1 MKHNLTKG
9 FSLTELLIAVGLL
22 GGIALIAMNFMSM
35 QSNEM
40 KKGHIH
46 ENVSQAFF
54 TINQALSIH
63 EGCVETFVKP
73 GNIRPEGTGTE
84 IENIYFRAGAPAFQ
98 KNAPIGQKGASHAIS
113 ISSMTLQNF
122 SFGATN
128 YGNADFLVKL
138 KTKDNKNYEQKFIV
152 NVVVKNGVVTDCINK
167 NESILDCRGEWST
180 CSAACDGGTQTY
192 TIVTAEKNGG
202 EACPHTSNES
212 RACNT
217 QSCFSWV
224 TSEWSTCSGG
234 AGNWSYGPWGTC
246 EGGRV
251 EYKETCGGCN
261 SFSDVYFQPEGTCV
275 KCGGHPACQESC
287 SWLGT
292 KTREATCNA
301 TSNSGTQTRAVNCQN
316 QGAIVSDSN
325 CSGLKPSSTQQCSPT
340 GEDACG
346 TREAISSDCPS
357 TLARPSNCAKQT
369 QYYCFIDRENYLKS
383 R

>member
-1 MKHNLTKG
+1 MKHNLIKG

-217 QSCFSWV
+217 QSCIGWV
-224 TSEWSTCSGG
+224 TSAWGTCTGGTGSWSYSSWSTC
-234 AGNWSYGPWGTC
+234 T
-246 EGGRV
+246 GGRAV
-251 EYKETCGGCN
+251 HNAGCTGCGDITCGCPSGPSCWETCL
-261 SFSDVYFQPEGTCV
+261 
-275 KCGGHPACQESC
+275 
-287 SWLGT
+287 WLGT
-292 KTREATCNA
+292 QNRTATCN
-301 TSNSGTQTRAVNCQN
+301 TSTNSGTQTRTVNCQN
-316 QGAIVSDSN
+316 QGAVVPDSN
-325 CSGLKPSSTQQCSPT
+325 CSGVKPIGSQQCNPT
-340 GEDACG
+340 GEGACG
-346 TREAISSDCPS
+346 VKQPTQQDCPS
-357 TLARPSNCAKQT
+357 TITPNLCPPDLNYCA
-369 QYYCFIDRENYLKS
+369 
-383 R
+383 